1 MAVQVTVD
9 FTDEQW
15 ALIQKYCTCNEPIF
29 DEAGEYAG
37 NQVLVPTEELLTKR
51 FQRDIQDKVNMAYKA
66 DVYNTSGIE
75 VKDIFIL

>member
-29 DEAGEYAG
+29 DEAGE
-37 NQVLVPTEELLTKR
+37 LL
-51 FQRDIQDKVNMAYKA
+51 
-66 DVYNTSGIE
+66 E
-75 VKDIFIL
+75 